1 MTNEEIKNAIK
12 EAREFA
18 IMGIIKWL
26 YECDLHS
33 NKAAIQFLGD
43 MAGGSDN
50 YLKHWEPLEEPE
62 TRGDILFELRDDLLN
77 ELCGFRAIKK
87 SHRVALSRILSNF

>member
-1 MTNEEIKNAIK
+1 MTNEEIKNTIK

-18 IMGIIKWL
+18 TKGIIKWL

-43 MAGGSDN
+43 MAGGRDN
-50 YLKHWEPLEEPE
+50 YLKHWEPLEATE
-62 TRGDILFELRDDLLN
+62 RKDVYDELREDLLN
-77 ELCGFRAIKK
+77 ELRAFRAIKK
-87 SHRVALSRILSNF
+87 SDRVAFSRILRSF

>member
-1 MTNEEIKNAIK
+1 MTNEEIKNTID

-18 IMGIIKWL
+18 TKGIIKWL

-43 MAGGSDN
+43 MAGGRDN
-50 YLKHWEPLEEPE
+50 YLKHWEPLEATE
-62 TRGDILFELRDDLLN
+62 RKDVYDELREDLLN
-77 ELCGFRAIKK
+77 ELRAFRAIKK
-87 SHRVALSRILSNF
+87 SDRVAFSRILRLF